1 MQNVT
6 KRCLGKGPSF
16 HYTIYATF
24 LQDER
29 KKERPGT
36 SVHGVLPRTWIQLG
50 YGDYHH
56 LQPALSKRA
65 YSRAGYENPKT
76 VIRRDKLHSHHRLFL
91 FHANSTNCSVT
102 ALCVGQAARE
112 DRCHATRRRLWTAKY
127 TWLHEKC
134 QRAEGG
140 SVEATAILPRVRASQ
155 HISVRYRKQEK
166 IIRSD
171 YVS

>member
-1 MQNVT
+1 MLKNKDTKQMVQNVT
-6 KRCLGKGPSF
+6 KRCLGEGPSF

-36 SVHGVLPRTWIQLG
+36 SVHGVLPRTRIQLG
-50 YGDYHH
+50 YGNYHH

-65 YSRAGYENPKT
+65 YSRDGYENPKT
-76 VIRRDKLHSHHRLFL
+76 VIRGDKLHSHHRLFL

-112 DRCHATRRRLWTAKY
+112 DRCHATRRRL
-127 TWLHEKC
+127 
-134 QRAEGG
+134 
-140 SVEATAILPRVRASQ
+140 
-155 HISVRYRKQEK
+155 
-166 IIRSD
+166 
-171 YVS
+171 